1 MPRIGCLALLVP
13 GVMALALLA
22 LEAWVF
28 IKVCHWLGD
37 WLAPT
42 VVVVASSA
50 IGARILASTIR
61 AAPMALLGG
70 NSGRLLV
77 RAMAGVAFLF
87 PGLCTAALGVLL
99 LLPGL
104 DRLFKRLGD
113 RVVAAV
119 MRHAMK
125 RMMGGQQGGFT
136 MFAGFKGGG
145 MPGAF
150 PGAFPGA
157 PPSPPDDQRPLPR
170 SGGSGKIIDTTAER
184 GDQP

>member
-13 GVMALALLA
+13 GIAALALLA

-42 VVVVASSA
+42 VVVVVSSV
-50 IGARILASTIR
+50 IGGRLLAATIR

-70 NSGRLLV
+70 NSGRLLL
-77 RAMAGVAFLF
+77 RAMAGVALLF
-87 PGLCTAALGVLL
+87 PGLCTSALGVLL

-119 MRHAMK
+119 MRYAMK
-125 RMMGGQQGGFT
+125 RMMGGKQGGFT
-136 MFAGFKGGG
+136 MFAGFQGGG
-145 MPGAF
+145 F

-170 SGGSGKIIDTTAER
+170 SGGGGKIIDTTAER